1 MKNQLQGL
9 VIGVPFLSLEA
20 PSSEHSYQYSQMFCP
35 FNGSSRKL
43 KKNKVNLVLHR
54 LNKLGKKADTFARG
68 VREHE
73 FRALY
78 FGGSRNM
85 TSFEVNLVQKC
96 SYDIRAKLVFTLFC
110 YGTAVRL
117 SPEISKT
124 VKGKLRMGA
133 RVLQLGG
140 MDKVFMDLFNVG
152 DGERLMKTSQC
163 YLSTSMGPIGDLLFI
178 STERV
183 AFCSERCIKLVS
195 PDGETTKVHYKV
207 MIPLRKV
214 KMANETENM
223 EKPSQKYIQIVT
235 VDNFDF
241 WFMGFL
247 NYQTTL
253 KHLQRAISQA

>member
-1 MKNQLQGL
+1 MKNQLQVL

-20 PSSEHSYQYSQMFCP
+20 PLSGNSYQYNKTFCP
-35 FNGSSRKL
+35 FDGSSRRL

-54 LNKLGKKADTFARG
+54 MNKLGKKADILASG
-68 VREHE
+68 VREHV
-73 FRALY
+73 
-78 FGGSRNM
+78 S
-85 TSFEVNLVQKC
+85 
-96 SYDIRAKLVFTLFC
+96 
-110 YGTAVRL
+110 L
-117 SPEISKT
+117 SPQITKT
-124 VKGKLRMGA
+124 VKGKLRMGV

-152 DGERLMKTSQC
+152 DGERLMKTFQC
-163 YLSTSMGPIGDLLFI
+163 YLSTSMGPIGGLLFI

-207 MIPLRKV
+207 MIPLRKI
-214 KMANETENM
+214 KMANETENV

-247 NYQTTL
+247 NFQKTL
-253 KHLQRAISQA
+253 KHLRRAISQA

>member
-20 PSSEHSYQYSQMFCP
+20 PSSEHSYQYNEMFCP
-35 FNGSSRKL
+35 FDGSSRKL

-54 LNKLGKKADTFARG
+54 MNKLGKKADILARG
-68 VREHE
+68 VREHV
-73 FRALY
+73 
-78 FGGSRNM
+78 S
-85 TSFEVNLVQKC
+85 
-96 SYDIRAKLVFTLFC
+96 
-110 YGTAVRL
+110 L
-117 SPEISKT
+117 SPKITKT
-124 VKGKLRMGA
+124 VEGKLRIGA

-152 DGERLMKTSQC
+152 DGERLMKTFQC
-163 YLSTSMGPIGDLLFI
+163 YLSTSSGPIGGLLFI
-178 STERV
+178 SNERV
-183 AFCSERCIKLVS
+183 AFCSDRCIKLVS

-207 MIPLRKV
+207 MIPLRKI
-214 KMANETENM
+214 KMENEKENL

-247 NYQTTL
+247 NYQKTL
-253 KHLQRAISQA
+253 KHLRRAISQT